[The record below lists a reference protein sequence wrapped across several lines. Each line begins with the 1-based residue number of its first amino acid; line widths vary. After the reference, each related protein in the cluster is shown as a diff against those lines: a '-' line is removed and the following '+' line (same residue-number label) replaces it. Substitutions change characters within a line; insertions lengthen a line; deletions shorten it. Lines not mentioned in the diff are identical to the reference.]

1 MAKQEAGLTQWLNHK
16 LVPCDAE
23 EAEAAA
29 GDDDGDD
36 VPALVVERRRKR
48 RAKRQ
53 ATFAGGDDK
62 AKATAARDAALT
74 FLDGQPQP
82 RP

>member
-1 MAKQEAGLTQWLNHK
+1 MTALTPETAFESGYLQL
-16 LVPCDAE
+16 
-23 EAEAAA
+23 EAAA